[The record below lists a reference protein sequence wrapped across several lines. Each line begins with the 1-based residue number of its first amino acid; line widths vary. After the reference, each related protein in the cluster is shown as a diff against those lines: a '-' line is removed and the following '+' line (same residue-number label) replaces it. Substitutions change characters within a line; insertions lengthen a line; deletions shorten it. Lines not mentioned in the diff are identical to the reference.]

1 MSMPAPDS
9 TERLFPPGTPVCVT
23 QHVRRRAAMGPF
35 EAEVVGVVEAWQDR
49 PTGSWHAHGK
59 HDKLWLRRLK
69 LRKADGEITLLV
81 IDDATRIAR
90 LEAAASGV

>member
-1 MSMPAPDS
+1 
-9 TERLFPPGTPVCVT
+9 
-23 QHVRRRAAMGPF
+23 MGSF
-35 EAEVVGVVEAWQDR
+35 EAEVVGAVEAWEDR

-59 HDKLWLRRLK
+59 YDKLWLRRLK

-90 LEAAASGV
+90 IEAAASSS